1 MSSLYSPRWHRVAA
15 LKPRLA
21 PQLRVRRLRLRGTTW
36 VVLADPASGRSVRL
50 NAAAYAVAG
59 RLDGERSVQQLWDA
73 QLARG
78 VDPASQDEVID
89 LLARLREAALVQFD
103 RAADFDLLLPH
114 LDTVVRPK
122 GRGSLLAWRVPL
134 ANPTALLDRLHL
146 LQPAL
151 FSPMALLV
159 WLLAVGHLLV
169 LALQHGPTLW
179 AHATTWMAT
188 PRFALLAMLLYVPI
202 KLVHELAHGL
212 AVRRWGGHVR
222 EAGVTLMLLMPVPYV
237 DASAASSF
245 VRRRQR
251 VAVSAAGIMAE
262 LGLAAMA
269 LPLWLW
275 LDEGLARDAAFVT
288 LFITGVSTLLFNAN
302 PLQRLDGYYLLT
314 DALALPNLGPRSR
327 EWWIDVLLRRL
338 LRLTGL
344 EPMPAARG
352 ETPWLAAYAP
362 LAWLYGIFIAIV
374 AVLWLGQLS
383 LALGLACAG
392 VLGWQM
398 VLRPSVRLFGQ
409 LRRAALAQAGTTRRW
424 RRLALAGSAVLVFA
438 LVLPMPQRTLV
449 QGVVWPSDQ
458 AQLRADEDGFVEAVH
473 VRDGQLVKPQELV
486 LQLANPKLQA
496 DLARQSARVSAL
508 ETELFQALPGRGGR
522 RGDAAAGDARGGDA
536 RAGDA
541 EAELAAAQAEFERLT
556 ERVAAL
562 AVRAGLAGRVALP
575 GAADLP
581 GRFIRQGSLI
591 GQVLTGEPPTLRLAL
606 PEAQAA
612 DLGDALRKVSVRL
625 SGSPGVAHDATL
637 LRDGVGAVLQL
648 PSAALSARHGGS
660 VQTDPADKDDL
671 KPLQPVVLLDVRLG
685 RPKEGHDD
693 PAGAGRGLDRGVD
706 REGQSFEERIGE
718 RAWVRFDAGLAPP
731 ALQIARVLHRH
742 VMRRFNPQF

>member
-1 MSSLYSPRWHRVAA
+1 MSSLYSPRWHRVAG

-21 PQLRVRRLRLRGTTW
+21 QQIRVRRLRLRGTTW

-59 RLDGERSVQQLWDA
+59 RFDGERSVQQLWDA
-73 QLARG
+73 QLQRG
-78 VDPASQDEVID
+78 ADPATQDEVID

-114 LDTVVRPK
+114 LETVVRPK

-134 ANPTALLDRLHL
+134 ANPSALLDRLQA
-146 LQPAL
+146 LQPL
-151 FSPMALLV
+151 IFSPLALLA

-179 AHATTWMAT
+179 AHAMSWMAT
-188 PRFALLAMLLYVPI
+188 PRYALLAMLLYVPI

-212 AVRRWGGHVR
+212 AVRRWGGQVR

-262 LGLAAMA
+262 LGLAALA

-275 LDEGLARDAAFVT
+275 LDDGRARDAAFVT

-327 EWWIDVLLRRL
+327 EWWVDVLLRRL
-338 LRLTGL
+338 LRLPAV
-344 EPMPAARG
+344 EPMPVARG

-362 LAWLYGIFIAIV
+362 LAWCYGIFIASV

-383 LALGLACAG
+383 LALGLLCAG
-392 VLGWQM
+392 LLGWQM
-398 VLRPSVRLFGQ
+398 VLRPLVRLIGQ
-409 LRRAALAQAGTTRRW
+409 LRRAAQSQTATTRRW
-424 RRLALAGSAVLVFA
+424 RRLVLAGSLVLLLA
-438 LVLPMPQRTLV
+438 LALPMPQRSLV
-449 QGVVWPSDQ
+449 QGVAWPPDQ
-458 AQLRADEDGFVEAVH
+458 AQLRADEEGFVDAVH
-473 VRDGQLVKPQELV
+473 AGDGQMVRAGELV

-496 DLARQSARVSAL
+496 DLDRQSARVAAL
-508 ETELFQALPGRGGR
+508 ETELFQALPNGMAR
-522 RGDAAAGDARGGDA
+522 RGDSAGGAARSGDA

-541 EAELAAAQAEFERLT
+541 DAELAAAVAELDRLT
-556 ERVAAL
+556 ERVEAL
-562 AVRAGLAGRVALP
+562 AVRAGVAGRIALP
-575 GAADLP
+575 AGADLP
-581 GRFIRQGSLI
+581 GRFIRQGSLL
-591 GQVLTGEPPTLRLAL
+591 GQVLTGEPPMLRLAL
-606 PEAQAA
+606 PESQAA
-612 DLGDALRKVSVRL
+612 DLRGAQREVSVRL
-625 SGSPGVAHDATL
+625 AGSPGVAHDALL
-637 LRDGVGAVLQL
+637 LRDSVGAVLQL
-648 PSAALSARHGGS
+648 PSAALSARHGGH
-660 VQTDPADKDDL
+660 VQTDPGDKNDL
-671 KPLQPVVLLDVRLG
+671 KPLQPVVLLDVQLE
-685 RPKEGHDD
+685 RPIGGSAG
-693 PAGAGRGLDRGVD
+693 PAPTAPWG
-706 REGQSFEERIGE
+706 ERIGE
-718 RAWVRFDAGLAPP
+718 RAWVRFDAG
-731 ALQIARVLHRH
+731 
-742 VMRRFNPQF
+742 